1 MSTRYSISKEYVCI
15 EVDGDYILVPTTND
29 KVMTEKFF
37 VADNVAK
44 FVIKLIQDNL
54 TIEDITLEV
63 TNNFE
68 VSYDDAY
75 KDICCFCEELLE
87 QGVIESD
94 V

>member
-1 MSTRYSISKEYVCI
+1 MSTRYSISKEYVCV

-75 KDICCFCEELLE
+75 KDICYFCKELLE
-87 QGVIESD
+87 KGIIKSD